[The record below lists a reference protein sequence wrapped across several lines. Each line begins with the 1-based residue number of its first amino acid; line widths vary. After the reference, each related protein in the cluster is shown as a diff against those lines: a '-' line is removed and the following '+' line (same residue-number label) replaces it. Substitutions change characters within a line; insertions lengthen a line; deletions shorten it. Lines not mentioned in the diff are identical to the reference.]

1 MKACFFRF
9 AIFTRVFVRNENL
22 NGSLQ
27 IVIEHANASGAL
39 VLAVLFESFH
49 QFSPFVPF
57 AHFCQVISS
66 VFRNN
71 VSLNKHIRIWNSLLP
86 VKVVHGQIFRY
97 RFEWVKLFVFF
108 VDSWSKRSLNALW
121 MKECRC
127 LLERIVFIPSYFSI
141 SFRDLS
147 KLVFAT

>member
-1 MKACFFRF
+1 
-9 AIFTRVFVRNENL
+9 
-22 NGSLQ
+22 
-27 IVIEHANASGAL
+27 
-39 VLAVLFESFH
+39 
-49 QFSPFVPF
+49 
-57 AHFCQVISS
+57 
-66 VFRNN
+66 
-71 VSLNKHIRIWNSLLP
+71 LNKHIRIWNSLLP

-108 VDSWSKRSLNALW
+108 VDFWSKRSLNALW